1 VTVAGSQLLSS
12 GYLLTGF
19 ECGRLALNDWLVR
32 NSLGNQSGGTSGT
45 WVVTE
50 LVRERVVGFYASSTS
65 SVLWSSAP
73 KNFGR
78 NQPKE
83 LSAILLGRIALDDK
97 YQRRGFGA
105 ALLKHFILKAIE
117 VAGTIGV
124 RLLLVHAK
132 DEEAKSFYGQF
143 RRASGDFEA
152 TRPGGPDS

>member
-1 VTVAGSQLLSS
+1 
-12 GYLLTGF
+12 
-19 ECGRLALNDWLVR
+19 
-32 NSLGNQSGGTSGT
+32 
-45 WVVTE
+45 VVTE
-50 LVRERVVGFYASSTS
+50 LERERVVGFYASSTS